1 MRAWCARAYGGPEVL
16 ELRDIPL
23 TPPRAGEVLVR
34 VEATTVSS
42 GDRRIRALDVPP
54 GMGWMV
60 RVAFGLTRPRN
71 PILGAEFTGLVAAVG
86 PGVTRWREGDAVI
99 GFPGA
104 RQGAHAEYARM
115 PAEGRLVARPA
126 SVSLEAAA
134 ALSFGG
140 STARHFLRRAGL
152 RAGER
157 VLVIGASGTVGSAIV
172 QLALQADAA
181 VTGVAST
188 ANQDLVRGLGAAAL
202 DYAVEEVSARGRV
215 WDVIADPAGALDW
228 PRAQAMLAEG
238 GRYLAINAGLGAMLA
253 RGKGTRRILAGP
265 AEERR
270 EDLEALAEMAA
281 AGHFRPLID
290 SVRPFAELPA
300 AHARADSGRKRG
312 SAVVLGG

>member
-23 TPPRAGEVLVR
+23 TPPRVGEVLVR

-60 RVAFGLTRPRN
+60 RAVFGLARPRN
-71 PILGAEFTGLVAAVG
+71 PILGAEFTGRVAAVG

-104 RQGAHAEYARM
+104 KQGAHAEYARM

-126 SVSLEAAA
+126 SLALEAAA

-140 STARHFLRRAGL
+140 STARHFLRRAAP
-152 RAGER
+152 RSGER

-172 QLALQADAA
+172 QLALDAGA
-181 VTGVAST
+181 LVTGAAST
-188 ANQDLVRGLGAAAL
+188 ANLDLVRGLGAEAL
-202 DYAVEEVSARGRV
+202 DYTRQDMGAG
-215 WDVIADPAGALDW
+215 WDVIADAAGALDW

-253 RGKGTRRILAGP
+253 RAKGSRRIIAGP

-270 EDLEALAEMAA
+270 EDLEALVQLASD
-281 AGHFRPLID
+281 GRFRPLID

-312 SAVVLGG
+312 SAVVVLI